1 MSAQMTQSISGGRI
15 KCADL
20 TKEVGSGTR
29 SKHYQ
34 MTCQSMIAQVARLSV
49 KVKKI
54 QTMALTYLVT
64 GTIGCVYH
72 LNYSLFLV
80 ILLSNLYFIVM
91 TV

>member
-1 MSAQMTQSISGGRI
+1 MMQSIFGGKI

-29 SKHYQ
+29 SEHYQ
-34 MTCQSMIAQVARLSV
+34 MTCQSMRAQVARLSV
-49 KVKKI
+49 KVKTI
-54 QTMALTYLVT
+54 QTMILTYLVT
-64 GTIGCVYH
+64 GTIKCVYH

-80 ILLSNLYFIVM
+80 ISNLYYNVM